1 MGNEFGAA
9 DLQPHLAMGLV
20 LIKKIDTSAA
30 ATHTV
35 VSGGYHQKMRLRQ
48 AYVLTVD
55 AVYEAAHSPVL
66 TVLHGAN
73 IAATVTGGADPVG
86 HCNTLAI
93 VDQYKD
99 VDPDEGIFVT
109 TDGDT
114 ATGDSLFMLEYEL
127 VE

>member
-20 LIKKIDTSAA
+20 LIKKIDTTAA

-48 AYVLTVD
+48 AYVMTVD
-55 AVYEAAHSPVL
+55 AVHSATAVV

-73 IAATVTGGADPVG
+73 TAATVTGAGDPVG

-109 TDGDT
+109 TDGDST
-114 ATGDSLFMLEYEL
+114 TGDSLFLLEYEL

>member
-20 LIKKIDTSAA
+20 LIKKIDTTAA

-48 AYVLTVD
+48 AYVMTVD
-55 AVYEAAHSPVL
+55 AVHDATAVV

-109 TDGDT
+109 TDGD
-114 ATGDSLFMLEYEL
+114 ASTGDSLFLLEYEL